1 MGSFADRR
9 HIHGTPDNL
18 VNSPSYDEEERIRH
32 GFRPIHVALAI
43 TFFCWVFIQHTS
55 DLAKITNKI
64 T

>member
-43 TFFCWVFIQHTS
+43 TFFCWVLYSTHLI
-55 DLAKITNKI
+55 
-64 T
+64 